1 MSSDLPGYYSEF
13 GFPETDLA
21 IESFRFAEKAE
32 QEFIFHH
39 SLRAYI
45 YGKVAADQRGLKAG
59 RDYDDELLFV
69 CCVLHDLGLTEQG
82 NGDQRFEV
90 DGADVAAEWL
100 RARGIDEKRVGVVWD
115 AIALHTTEGVAQRK
129 GPEIALTQAGTGT
142 DMLGWGKEDL
152 PAGLVERVHAVL
164 PRADISFALTDA
176 IVGQAMEKPS
186 KASPLNF
193 PGLLLRRHLPLGTMP
208 DWHDLIAQTGWGDRP
223 SALRSGETVA
233 TTPEQLGELFSQRL
247 AEGDLE
253 GLAALYEPTA
263 TFVPQPGNVVS
274 GAGEIRANLEG
285 YIKSGAR
292 VELKVKKIHTVGD
305 IAVLSCDGSATG
317 LGPDGQTLNT
327 TTTEVARRQPDGR
340 WLYLV
345 DDPFFGAE
353 V

>member
-1 MSSDLPGYYSEF
+1 MSAELPEF
-13 GFPETDLA
+13 YREFEFPETELA
-21 IESFRFAEKAE
+21 IEAFRLAEDTE

-45 YGKVAADQRGLKAG
+45 YGKVAAGLRGLKPG

-90 DGADVAAEWL
+90 DGADVAADWL
-100 RARGIDEKRVGVVWD
+100 RARGIDEKRVEVVWD
-115 AIALHTTEGVAQRK
+115 AIALHTTEGIAQRK
-129 GPEIALTQAGTGT
+129 GAEIALTQAGTGT
-142 DMLGWGKEDL
+142 DMLGWHKEDL
-152 PAGLVERVHAVL
+152 PAGLVDRVHAAF

-176 IVGQAMEKPS
+176 IVGQAIEKPS

-193 PGLLLRRHLPLGTMP
+193 PGLLLRRHLPIGAVP

-223 SALRSGETVA
+223 AALRSGDSVA
-233 TTPEQLGELFSQRL
+233 TTPEQLGELFSRRL

-253 GLAALYEPTA
+253 GLVALYEPAA
-263 TFVPQPGNVVS
+263 TFVPQPGKVVS
-274 GAGEIRANLEG
+274 GTSDIRANLG
-285 YIKSGAR
+285 IYVDSGAR
-292 VELKVKKIHTVGD
+292 IDLKVRNIHTVGD
-305 IAVLSCDGSATG
+305 IAVLSCEGSATG
-317 LGPDGQTLNT
+317 LGPDGEALNT

-345 DDPFFGAE
+345 DDPFFG